1 MPDTNNHRRPGEA
14 EVTEVPVSA
23 DDEAVDRIMAA
34 QLRMQRLFA
43 YDRSNPLFSSPLTMP
58 QLRILMLL
66 EMNGGGTGRD
76 LAASTGVGLA
86 TMTGMIDRLAAQDL
100 VTRREDPRDRRVR
113 RIELTPAGRRTV
125 TDIMSAGAERHR
137 TVLSRL
143 TAAELAVVQQAVEL
157 MVEAATAALAESGDL
172 PPGEGC

>member
-1 MPDTNNHRRPGEA
+1 
-14 EVTEVPVSA
+14 VPA
-23 DDEAVDRIMAA
+23 DEQAVDRIMAA

-43 YDRSNPLFSSPLTMP
+43 HDRSNPLFSLPLTMP

-66 EMNGGGTGRD
+66 EMNGGGTGRE

-125 TDIMSAGAERHR
+125 TEIMSAGAERHR
-137 TVLSRL
+137 AVLSRL
-143 TAAELAVVQQAVEL
+143 TAAELAVVERAVTL
-157 MVEAATAALAESGDL
+157 MVEAATAELGERGEL
-172 PPGEGC
+172 PAGEGC